1 MRASTTRL
9 ALAAAG
15 LAVLGSFGQAH
26 AAARPAA
33 KAVKPPVLTITDPAG
48 DALATQKSYDITK
61 VTITTKGKG
70 SKASYKP
77 VSIVLTMTVAGALS
91 TTPGAAYEVDVA
103 DVSGCGYANFT
114 YTPGGLDEGGVFTEC
129 GSPADET
136 GSTATL
142 YDAPPTVSGSTITW
156 DVPLS
161 LLSPEFKAGAVFSG
175 ISGKANQNDPVFGL
189 IGTGTLLDE
198 GNWDIA
204 STDKTFRL

>member
-48 DALATQKSYDITK
+48 DALA
-61 VTITTKGKG
+61 ITTKGKG

-77 VSIVLTMTVAGALS
+77 VSVVLTMTVAGALS